1 MDTTFHRVLRP
12 STRDGLGRRDG
23 RQPLALRRPHTK
35 RSDPPTPVV
44 TTATPIDV
52 RDVFPEFDVWL
63 AIKCSDKAL
72 DDWTQHARPHG
83 RLVAELVKAREAAVD
98 SFPVGPLAFER
109 DRGDATGDVDAILR
123 ITNEGTGS
131 GFRGGFRRGSDQ
143 RRRTYVFKV
152 DIRAIAPIVR
162 SCSVVVVKSGSIH
175 STNVLSATLT
185 GGG

>member
-1 MDTTFHRVLRP
+1 MDTTFHRVLLP

-52 RDVFPEFDVWL
+52 RDVFPELDVRI
-63 AIKCSDKAL
+63 AIERSNKAL

-98 SFPVGPLAFER
+98 GFPVGLLAFER
-109 DRGDATGDVDAILR
+109 DGGDAAGDLDAILR
-123 ITNEGTGS
+123 IANEGTRS
-131 GFRGGFRRGSDQ
+131 GFRGGFSRGSNQ
-143 RRRTYVFKV
+143 RGRTYVFKV

-175 STNVLSATLT
+175 STNVLSTTLT